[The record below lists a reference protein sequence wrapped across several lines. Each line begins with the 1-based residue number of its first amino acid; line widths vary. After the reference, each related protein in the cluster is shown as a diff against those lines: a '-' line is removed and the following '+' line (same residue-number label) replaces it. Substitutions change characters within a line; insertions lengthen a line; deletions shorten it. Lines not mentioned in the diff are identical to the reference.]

1 MLGTSIGV
9 RRYFGKVERQFA
21 QPPFLA
27 PQLHHVGQAFGI
39 CFMATYVRL
48 SLIPDEPFDGI
59 VLKRLQ
65 HGIVHQHGAEHGMQA
80 FDGIGVERYVWIVFQ
95 QFTAYPTFYSGSTV
109 SATDDADRNPE
120 GTAQRSGKIVGRRT
134 EIGCGFYGRYVPA
147 TFAVG
152 LQFIS
157 LVLGNGEHT
166 HPLILGR
173 NYDVIR
179 SVHDAT
185 ASKTFQGHF
194 HIALAG
200 SKPYFTD

>member
-1 MLGTSIGV
+1 
-9 RRYFGKVERQFA
+9 
-21 QPPFLA
+21 
-27 PQLHHVGQAFGI
+27 
-39 CFMATYVRL
+39 MATYVRL

-157 LVLGNGEHT
+157 LVLGNGEHAHT
-166 HPLILGR
+166 LIFGRSYDIIHPI
-173 NYDVIR
+173 
-179 SVHDAT
+179 HDAT
-185 ASKTFQGHF
+185 AGKTFQGHF
-194 HIALAG
+194 HITLTG
-200 SKPYFTD
+200 SKPYFTN

>member
-1 MLGTSIGV
+1 MPT
-9 RRYFGKVERQFA
+9 
-21 QPPFLA
+21 
-27 PQLHHVGQAFGI
+27 GI
-39 CFMATYVRL
+39 R
-48 SLIPDEPFDGI
+48 
-59 VLKRLQ
+59 
-65 HGIVHQHGAEHGMQA
+65 GA
-80 FDGIGVERYVWIVFQ
+80 
-95 QFTAYPTFYSGSTV
+95 
-109 SATDDADRNPE
+109 
-120 GTAQRSGKIVGRRT
+120 TAQRSGKIVGRRT